1 MAKTICVALLMAT
14 WIIQPAFATNTPCSG
29 KKGGIDH
36 CQGSTF
42 ICRDG
47 SVSASK
53 KSCEA
58 TVGAM
63 RLLGGGEVT
72 EMEPTLSDTCSCR
85 DGAYCTGPRGG
96 RYCISDN
103 GAKSYLRK

>member
-1 MAKTICVALLMAT
+1 MRWTSLIALLVA
-14 WIIQPAFATNTPCSG
+14 IFAIQPVMANTPCSG
-29 KKGGIDH
+29 RKGGIDH

-58 TVGAM
+58 TMGAVG
-63 RLLGGGEVT
+63 LLGPGVE
-72 EMEPTLSDTCSCR
+72 EMQPNLSGDCSCR
-85 DGAYCTGPRGG
+85 GGNYCTGPRGG
-96 RYCISDN
+96 RYCTTDT
-103 GAKSYLRK
+103 GAKSYLRQ

>member
-1 MAKTICVALLMAT
+1 MGAVALLSIAALVAA
-14 WIIQPAFATNTPCSG
+14 PVLANTPCSG
-29 KKGGIDH
+29 RKGGIDH

-58 TVGAM
+58 TMGAVGI
-63 RLLGGGEVT
+63 LGSQAE
-72 EMEPTLSDTCSCR
+72 EMAPALAGDCSCR
-85 DGAYCTGPRGG
+85 GGNYCTGPRGG
-96 RYCISDN
+96 RYCLTDN
-103 GAKSYLRK
+103 GTKSYLRS